1 MLTRSTT
8 VAAFLLCVL
17 AVDLLLARLPWASL
31 EAAYQ
36 ENSPLEYSQLALT
49 VLAALLALR
58 RVAVAPDAFGRR
70 LFGALALA
78 LLAISYRE
86 SDFRAWITPGG
97 LLHQLSYLLKYAVFP
112 ACYGY
117 LLYLLLHCLYR
128 EPARLLRFLFAGV
141 GLLLPLAAALVL
153 AAAALDKGLVHL
165 AVPNRFLEEVIEL
178 NAYALLLVLVTM
190 GEAPAAGGPPG
201 CHPRGDCGALPLGSK

>member
-1 MLTRSTT
+1 VLTRRATA
-8 VAAFLLCVL
+8 AAFLLGLL
-17 AVDLLLARLPWASL
+17 AADLLLARLPWASL
-31 EAAYQ
+31 EATYQ
-36 ENSPLEYSQLALT
+36 ENSALEYGQLALT
-49 VLAALLALR
+49 ALAALLALR
-58 RVAVAPDAFGRR
+58 RVATALDAFGRR

-86 SDFRAWITPGG
+86 ADFRAWIAPGG

-128 EPARLLRFLFAGV
+128 EPARLLRFLLAGV
-141 GLLLPLAAALVL
+141 GLLLPLATGLVL

-165 AVPNRFLEEVIEL
+165 AAPNRLLEEVLEL
-178 NAYALLLVLVTM
+178 NAYALLLVLITM
-190 GEAPAAGGPPG
+190 GEAPVAGVAPG
-201 CHPRGDCGALPLGSK
+201 CDPRGDCGAMPPGSK

>member
-1 MLTRSTT
+1 MV
-8 VAAFLLCVL
+8 VALAGLL
-17 AVDLLLARLPWASL
+17 AANLLLARLPWASL

-36 ENSPLEYSQLALT
+36 ENSPLEYGQLALT
-49 VLAALLALR
+49 ALAAMLALR
-58 RVAVAPDAFGRR
+58 RVATAPDEFGRR

-86 SDFRAWITPGG
+86 ADFSPWIAPGS

-117 LLYLLLHCLYR
+117 VLYLLLHCLQR
-128 EPARLLRFLFAGV
+128 EPARLLRFLFGGV
-141 GLLLPLAAALVL
+141 GLLLPLATGLVL

-165 AVPNRFLEEVIEL
+165 AIPNRLLEELLEL
-178 NAYALLLVLVTM
+178 NAYALLFVLVSV
-190 GEAPAAGGPPG
+190 GEAPAAGVDPV
-201 CHPRGDCGALPLGSK
+201 CDPRDDCGALPLGSK